1 MGGLSVRVWFTTCA
15 FDTDAAFR
23 VISWTIMRAKN
34 PRYHAAADPE
44 DAGLDDWLPLEA
56 VQDMAASVADGMCTT
71 MGVVCRESST
81 SAASTVS

>member
-1 MGGLSVRVWFTTCA
+1 MGGLCFRMWFTTCA
-15 FDTDAAFR
+15 LDTDAALID
-23 VISWTIMRAKN
+23 ISWTIIRAKN
-34 PRYHAAADPE
+34 PRHDAAADPE

-81 SAASTVS
+81 SAASTVG